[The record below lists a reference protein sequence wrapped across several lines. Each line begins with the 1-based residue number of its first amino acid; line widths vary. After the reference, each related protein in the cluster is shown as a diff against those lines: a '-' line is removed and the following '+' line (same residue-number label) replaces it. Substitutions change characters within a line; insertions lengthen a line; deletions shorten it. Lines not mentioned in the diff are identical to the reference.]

1 MAYYAMESK
10 AARIARDTRTLSGG
24 ENFLVSH
31 KTSIDSLF
39 LDEGFGTLEAGT
51 LDIALNALDTLN
63 ASGKMISH
71 VEGMKE
77 RIPARIRVEKGGVGE
92 YLRLSI

>member
-1 MAYYAMESK
+1 M
-10 AARIARDTRTLSGG
+10 
-24 ENFLVSH
+24 
-31 KTSIDSLF
+31 
-39 LDEGFGTLEAGT
+39 

-63 ASGKMISH
+63 ASGKMIGVISH